1 MNPHSTCFTRWC
13 RAAQVLVVGAVASAC
28 GGAVATQPPT
38 PAEVAIEQGERK
50 TSTDP
55 DVNPNAA
62 AMAEFKS
69 RVDAY
74 AELQGRLAKGNA
86 EQRET
91 ADPAKLNAASA
102 TLAARIQAAR
112 KDAKQGDIFT
122 PAIRPVFRRLLAP
135 ELKGEE
141 GREAK
146 AALKDDAPAPG
157 KVPFKVNAKY
167 PEGQPLPTVP
177 ANLLLTLPPLPAPL
191 EYRIVGQH
199 LLLLDTSADLIVD
212 YMLNAI
218 ST

>member
-1 MNPHSTCFTRWC
+1 MNPG
-13 RAAQVLVVGAVASAC
+13 QLLVVAAFASAC
-28 GGAVATQPPT
+28 GGAAATQAPT
-38 PAEVAIEQGERK
+38 PAEVAVEQGERK
-50 TSTDP
+50 TSTNP
-55 DVNPNAA
+55 DVNPNAG
-62 AMAEFKS
+62 AMAEFKR

-74 AELQGRLAKGNA
+74 AALHDRLAKGAA
-86 EQRET
+86 EPRET
-91 ADPAKLNAASA
+91 ADPAKLNAATS

-112 KDAKQGDIFT
+112 PAAKQGDIFT
-122 PAIRPVFRRLLAP
+122 PEVRPVFRKLLAP

-146 AALKDDAPAPG
+146 AAIKDDGPAAG

-167 PEGQPLPTVP
+167 PDGQPLPTVP
-177 ANLLLTLPPLPAPL
+177 ANILLTLPTLPAPL